1 MKASG
6 SGIVTG
12 ATLSEDSAAKPATN
26 TLSQWR
32 AAFAARATRSIRA
45 TVMAMVGIGAVCAV
59 WQIICLSVAPD
70 LPTPLTAL
78 TGFVNIM
85 ADPFYDTGPNDKG
98 IGLQLLYSL
107 RRVFIGFA
115 IGSLIAL
122 PVGFMFGLSAPCRA
136 VFNPIVQ
143 ILRPVSPMAW
153 FPIGLAVLKVSDLAT
168 IFVITVTSL
177 WPTLINTAA
186 GVSSL
191 PDDYRNVARVFAFSR
206 ATYFRKVLLPYSLPH
221 IITGFRLS
229 LGVGWMVI
237 VAGEMLAGGTG
248 IGFFVWDSW
257 NSLNLT
263 RVISAIILIGLIGFA
278 IDAALMRLYKYVTR

>member
-1 MKASG
+1 MSGAITQTIARRKIFGSISMKRAS
-6 SGIVTG
+6 
-12 ATLSEDSAAKPATN
+12 AKLTE
-26 TLSQWR
+26 
-32 AAFAARATRSIRA
+32 AARSVIFAT
-45 TVMAMVGIGAVCAV
+45 VGIGVVCGI
-59 WQIICLSVAPD
+59 WQIICATVAPD
-70 LPTPLTAL
+70 LPTPAVAL
-78 TGFVNIM
+78 NGFASIM
-85 ADPFYDTGPNDKG
+85 ADPFYDKGPNDKG
-98 IGLQLLYSL
+98 IGLQLGYSL
-107 RRVFIGFA
+107 YRVFAGFA

-122 PVGFMFGLSAPCRA
+122 PLGFMLGVSATCRA
-136 VFNPIVQ
+136 IFNPIVQ

-168 IFVITVTSL
+168 IFVITITSL
-177 WPTLINTAA
+177 WPTLINTAT

-191 PDDYRNVARVFAFSR
+191 PQDYRNVARVFAFSPT
-206 ATYFRKVLLPYSLPH
+206 TYFTKVLLPYSLPH

-263 RVISAIILIGLIGFA
+263 RVISAIILIGLIGYA
-278 IDAALMRLYKYVTR
+278 IDAVLMRLYKHVTR